1 MPQVTK
7 KIYPAVEDTTQ
18 VKTYIIQ
25 PNGTIAV
32 NGYDYADL
40 CLSFD
45 TTDIKQAD
53 SMNLCICLT
62 KATTYMYNNFDFSK
76 LKTYLKIESNAYSY
90 EYNPY
95 NAGTVTKSLE
105 GSAIEYIC
113 NNNKLNIHVEPW
125 VINYSGSKPTITQ
138 DLCNLTTTI
147 DAENSY
153 IEVLSILP
161 EISNFSIDGNS
172 IDSNITCT
180 WTQEDVTSWVVQA
193 IQDNTVISSI
203 TGTSESTCTFEVG
216 VFSKSGTT
224 IFKIIAE
231 TDGTTVESSQVVEL
245 TQTVP
250 QIISIE
256 PNGILKL
263 LTNPIDIE
271 FTGTNITS
279 FVMNVYQ
286 NNINK
291 FTFSGTTE
299 RKATVIANVF
309 SSGTVTIEIV
319 AKYICAYYE
328 TSTTRS
334 VTFTAYG
341 PPPNPILNIESTYNT
356 PFPLIKWSSSEQLSY
371 QIKIDTLDTGE
382 IYSNDKMYQVTEALT
397 NHTYYAVS
405 LRIKNQY
412 NLWSEWVTSTIY
424 IDFAELSQ
432 PEFNIYA
439 DTDQACI
446 VINIKSPEDV
456 NFCYHEVYRRE
467 SNVWVKIATDIEIIG
482 EYKDFACASNITYD
496 YKVRAITTV
505 GGYTD
510 SVIKEMQ
517 CNFKGNILSVPFTDV
532 TFNVIHSKEETG
544 IQKSTSLLVDR
555 KFVVYCGCEKPKE
568 TRGLTKYRQFSLST
582 TFKTLE
588 DYLEF
593 EKLTSERVVLFR
605 DNKGTKAYCSLAIT
619 GMTDE
624 KTFYATVDL
633 SLTEVY
639 YKEGDYSEAESRPL
653 RFIDEEW

>member
-1 MPQVTK
+1 MARNTHRIYASSASDGKHPDEKIFGVSYYRSDANYDVDVIFDIPDNVKSYVLKTWNMTAISHYYSNYSMLCLNGDIGCLVKGDPISNNDYYIVSENGLLSANGDTTK
-7 KIYPAVEDTTQ
+7 KLTQ
-18 VKTYIIQ
+18 KQ
-25 PNGTIAV
+25 
-32 NGYDYADL
+32 
-40 CLSFD
+40 LSFNLSWYAQD
-45 TTDIKQAD
+45 DYVFFHGVNAD
-53 SMNLCICLT
+53 NEDDRPNIEIETITPTIS
-62 KATTYMYNNFDFSK
+62 DFS
-76 LKTYLKIESNAYSY
+76 
-90 EYNPY
+90 
-95 NAGTVTKSLE
+95 VE
-105 GSAIEYIC
+105 GS
-113 NNNKLNIHVEPW
+113 
-125 VINYSGSKPTITQ
+125 S
-138 DLCNLTTTI
+138 I
-147 DAENSY
+147 DAT
-153 IEVLSILP
+153 IV
-161 EISNFSIDGNS
+161 
-172 IDSNITCT
+172 CT
-180 WTQEDVTSWVVQA
+180 WSMEDVETFIVQA
-193 IQDNTVISSI
+193 IQEGSVVATQS
-203 TGTSESTCTFEVG
+203 GTTENSCTFQVG
-216 VFSKSGTT
+216 TFSKSGTT

-319 AKYICAYYE
+319 AKYVCAYYE

-397 NHTYYAVS
+397 NYTYYAVS

-439 DTDQACI
+439 DIDQACI
-446 VINIKSPEDV
+446 VINIQSPEDV

-467 SNVWVKIATDIEIIG
+467 SNVWVKIATNIERIC

-588 DYLEF
+588 EYLEF

-619 GMTDE
+619 GITDE

>member
-1 MPQVTK
+1 MATSTL
-7 KIYPAVEDTTQ
+7 KIYADRCTQ
-18 VKTYIIQ
+18 SDGNAEGNEVSNTFRVDYKTYTDVHFTIPSEINSYLIKSLNVYLALGYANGAGYYCNVIGEGIDRTPSFNNKEYTAIT
-25 PNGTIAV
+25 PNASNIDKYYTTKE
-32 NGYDYADL
+32 
-40 CLSFD
+40 LSY
-45 TTDIKQAD
+45 K
-53 SMNLCICLT
+53 
-62 KATTYMYNNFDFSK
+62 FDFYSQFPVLYFGDNISK
-76 LKTYLKIESNAYSY
+76 NPPYIE
-90 EYNPY
+90 
-95 NAGTVTKSLE
+95 
-105 GSAIEYIC
+105 IEYI
-113 NNNKLNIHVEPW
+113 EP
-125 VINYSGSKPTITQ
+125 K
-138 DLCNLTTTI
+138 
-147 DAENSY
+147 
-153 IEVLSILP
+153 
-161 EISNFSIDGNS
+161 ISNFTISGSS
-172 IDSNITCT
+172 IDSNIVCT
-180 WTQEDVTSWVVQA
+180 WEAEDIETWEVQA
-193 IQDNTVISSI
+193 IQNNIIVSKI
-203 TGTSESTCTFEVG
+203 TGTSETTCTFPIG
-216 VFSKSGTT
+216 TFSNSGTT
-224 IFKIIAE
+224 QFKIVGYGSGNSIE
-231 TDGTTVESSQVVEL
+231 DIQTVDL
-245 TQTVP
+245 IQTVP
-250 QIISIE
+250 QIIAIE
-256 PNGILKL
+256 PNGVLKL

-319 AKYICAYYE
+319 AKYVCAYYE

-382 IYSNDKMYQVTEALT
+382 IYSNDKMYQVNEALT
-397 NHTYYAVS
+397 NYTYYAVS

-439 DTDQACI
+439 DTEQACI
-446 VINIKSPEDV
+446 VINIQSPEDV

-467 SNVWVKIATDIEIIG
+467 SNVWVKIATDIERIG

-510 SVIKEMQ
+510 SLIKEMQ

-619 GMTDE
+619 GITDE